1 MVNPARRST
10 SAKKRMVRTPGGNVR
25 AIYKTKKPSKATCAI
40 CKRKL
45 HGVPN
50 RSVAHMRKLAK
61 TEKRP
66 ERIFGGVLCA
76 RCVSRLVREKIR
88 LESGILL
95 REEVD
100 ITHLKYID
108 MMKR

>member
-1 MVNPARRST
+1 MVNPARRSR
-10 SAKKRMVRTPGGNVR
+10 SSKKRMVRFPGGRVGP
-25 AIYKTKKPSKATCAI
+25 IYKPKRPSKASCAI
-40 CKRKL
+40 CGGRL

-50 RSVAHMRKLAK
+50 RSTSQMRKLAK

-66 ERIFGGVLCA
+66 ERIFGGVLCGG
-76 RCVSRLVREKIR
+76 CVRGLVREKIR

-100 ITHLKYID
+100 IKHLKYID
-108 MMKR
+108 MLKR